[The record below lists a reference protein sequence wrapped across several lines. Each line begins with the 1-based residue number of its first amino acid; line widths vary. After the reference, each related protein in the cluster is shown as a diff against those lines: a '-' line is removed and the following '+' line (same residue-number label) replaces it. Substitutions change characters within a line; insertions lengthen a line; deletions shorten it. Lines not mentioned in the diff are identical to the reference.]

1 MKTSLSNVQKL
12 VQTRIPTFTEVDTF
26 TKQAL
31 LAGKLNLRD
40 NGLRDRFAGRRQK
53 TQVHKPWVFSH
64 QPPDDENRDENGV
77 APPCNYSIHQL
88 IDTGGDFDHLQ
99 SQLPNEVKFIL
110 GGNDYKGKECM
121 MPGAVRFIRGFTA
134 RMLAILDFRL
144 KIFPVENHWLSTL
157 TKTLREEHDGL
168 TPAQQAVNP
177 HLTMVAEIEKVQS
190 TLLFANGMAIEEMI
204 DLAKF
209 FKLEKGKT
217 LHDIVTLEKLHRKK
231 IKTRPVKPK
240 ETLLNNSE
248 KDSVQAPIVKKTVEK
263 ECWLAAQ
270 NLTSKV
276 LGWNSSLTFGPNMQK
291 HMKKKRIGD
300 KPTSLKRPRDNR
312 NFERNTRSKGKQRET
327 RRDKDRKRAKRKA
340 EAEKKR
346 KAKDSG

>member
-1 MKTSLSNVQKL
+1 
-12 VQTRIPTFTEVDTF
+12 
-26 TKQAL
+26 
-31 LAGKLNLRD
+31 
-40 NGLRDRFAGRRQK
+40 
-53 TQVHKPWVFSH
+53 
-64 QPPDDENRDENGV
+64 
-77 APPCNYSIHQL
+77 
-88 IDTGGDFDHLQ
+88 
-99 SQLPNEVKFIL
+99 
-110 GGNDYKGKECM
+110 
-121 MPGAVRFIRGFTA
+121 
-134 RMLAILDFRL
+134 
-144 KIFPVENHWLSTL
+144 
-157 TKTLREEHDGL
+157 
-168 TPAQQAVNP
+168 
-177 HLTMVAEIEKVQS
+177 
-190 TLLFANGMAIEEMI
+190 MAIEEMI

-300 KPTSLKRPRDNR
+300 KPTSLKRPRDTR

-346 KAKDSG
+346 KAKDIG